1 MNQMTPAEVRAPKK
15 SLQSGHLPKRRS
27 LKAHERRTGFLLI
40 VPALIAFIAVILI
53 PFLQSLRLSL
63 YKYTIDMQDPMFIG
77 IGNFTRLLTDP
88 DTGTVWLNTLF
99 FVAATTLL
107 TFVLGLVWALMM
119 NQSFKGRVFLR
130 AASLLP
136 WVLPTTVT
144 AFLAAWIFNGQY
156 GVLNAALIQAGLIQ
170 EPITWLAEE
179 KGAMAAVI
187 ITKAWLSI
195 PLFMAFFLAGLQG
208 VSQDQIDAA
217 RVDGCNNLGV
227 LRYVVMPH
235 LAPTMII
242 VTILGAMGN
251 LQTFDVIYALTQ
263 GGPIKATTMLS
274 VEVYKQAF
282 QNWDMGTACAVGVL
296 WFITIAIPTT
306 FYLRILF
313 KREG

>member
-1 MNQMTPAEVRAPKK
+1 MSTLKVAA
-15 SLQSGHLPKRRS
+15 RRGS
-27 LKAHERRTGFLLI
+27 LKAQERRTGFLLL
-40 VPALIAFIAVILI
+40 VPALVAFIAIILL
-53 PFLQSLRLSL
+53 PFLQSLKLSF
-63 YKYTIDMQDPMFIG
+63 YKFTIDMAQPAFIG
-77 IGNFTRLLTDP
+77 MGNFGRLLSDP
-88 DTGTVWLNTLF
+88 GTATIWLNTLV
-99 FVAATTLL
+99 FVVVTTGL
-107 TFVLGLVWALMM
+107 TFVLGLAWALMM
-119 NQSFKGRVFLR
+119 NQTFKGRAFVR

-156 GVLNAALIQAGLIQ
+156 GVLNAVLLQVGLIS
-170 EPITWLAEE
+170 EPMTWLAEE

-187 ITKAWLSI
+187 LTKAWLSV

-208 VSQDQIDAA
+208 VSHDQVDAA
-217 RVDGCNNLGV
+217 RVDGCENLGV
-227 LRYVVMPH
+227 LRYVVLPH
-235 LAPTMII
+235 LVPTMII

-251 LQTFDVIYALTQ
+251 LQAFDVIYALTQ

-296 WFITIAIPTT
+296 WFITIAIPTS

-313 KREG
+313 KRES

>member
-1 MNQMTPAEVRAPKK
+1 MSTLKVAA
-15 SLQSGHLPKRRS
+15 RRGS
-27 LKAHERRTGFLLI
+27 LKAQERRTGFLLL
-40 VPALIAFIAVILI
+40 VPALVAFIAIILL
-53 PFLQSLRLSL
+53 PFLQSLKLSF
-63 YKYTIDMQDPMFIG
+63 YKFTIDMAQPAFIG
-77 IGNFTRLLTDP
+77 MGNFGRLLSDP
-88 DTGTVWLNTLF
+88 GTATIWLNTLV
-99 FVAATTLL
+99 FVVVTTGL
-107 TFVLGLVWALMM
+107 TFVLGLAWALMM
-119 NQSFKGRVFLR
+119 NQTFKGRAFVR

-156 GVLNAALIQAGLIQ
+156 GVLNAVLLQVGLIS
-170 EPITWLAEE
+170 EPMTWLAEE

-187 ITKAWLSI
+187 LTKAWLSV

-208 VSQDQIDAA
+208 VSHDQVDAA
-217 RVDGCNNLGV
+217 RVDGCENLGV
-227 LRYVVMPH
+227 LRYVVLPH

-251 LQTFDVIYALTQ
+251 LQAFDVIYALTQ

-296 WFITIAIPTT
+296 WFITIAIPTS

-313 KREG
+313 KRES

>member
-1 MNQMTPAEVRAPKK
+1 MPKVK
-15 SLQSGHLPKRRS
+15 AIARRGS
-27 LKAHERRTGFLLI
+27 LKAQERRTGFFLL
-40 VPALIAFIAVILI
+40 VPALVAFMAIILL
-53 PFLQSLRLSL
+53 PFLQSLKLSF
-63 YKYTIDMQDPMFIG
+63 YKFTIEMERPAFIG
-77 IGNFTRLLTDP
+77 LDNFGRLLSDP
-88 DTGTVWLNTLF
+88 GTATVWLNTLV
-99 FVAATTLL
+99 FVVVTTGL
-107 TFVLGLVWALMM
+107 TFVLGLAWALMM
-119 NQSFKGRVFLR
+119 NQSFKGRAFVR

-156 GVLNAALIQAGLIQ
+156 GVLNAVLLQLGLIS
-170 EPITWLAEE
+170 EPITWLAEQR
-179 KGAMAAVI
+179 GAMAAVI
-187 ITKAWLSI
+187 LTKAWLSV

-208 VSQDQIDAA
+208 VSQDQVDAA
-217 RVDGCNNLGV
+217 RVDGCENLGV
-227 LRYVVMPH
+227 LRYVVLPH

-251 LQTFDVIYALTQ
+251 LQAFDVIYALTQ

-296 WFITIAIPTT
+296 WFITIAIPTG

-313 KREG
+313 KRES

>member
-1 MNQMTPAEVRAPKK
+1 MSSSQPVA
-15 SLQSGHLPKRRS
+15 RRGG
-27 LKAHERRTGFLLI
+27 LKAQERRTGFLLL
-40 VPALIAFIAVILI
+40 VPALLAFALVILV
-53 PFLQSLRLSL
+53 PFLQSMRLSL
-63 YKYTIDMQDPMFIG
+63 YKYTIDMERPAFVG
-77 IGNFTRLLTDP
+77 LANFTRLLADP
-88 DTGTVWLNTLF
+88 GTATVWGNTLV
-99 FVAATTLL
+99 FVVLTTGL
-107 TFVLGLVWALMM
+107 TFVLGLGWALIM
-119 NQSFKGRVFLR
+119 NQPLKGRVVVR

-156 GVLNAALIQAGLIQ
+156 GVLNALLLQAGVIDQ
-170 EPITWLAEE
+170 PVAWLAEE
-179 KGAMAAVI
+179 RGAMAAVI
-187 ITKAWLSI
+187 LTKAWLSV

-217 RVDGCNNLGV
+217 RVDGCENLGV
-227 LRYVVMPH
+227 LLYVVLPH

-251 LQTFDVIYALTQ
+251 LQAFDVIYALTQ

-274 VEVYKQAF
+274 IEVYKQAF

-296 WFITIAIPTT
+296 WFVTIAVPTT

-313 KREG
+313 RREG

>member
-1 MNQMTPAEVRAPKK
+1 MVAKPARTAT
-15 SLQSGHLPKRRS
+15 GG
-27 LKAHERRTGFLLI
+27 LKAQERRTGFLLLT
-40 VPALIAFIAVILI
+40 PALLAFAAVILF

-63 YKYTIDMQDPMFIG
+63 YKFTIDMERPAFVG
-77 IGNFTRLLTDP
+77 LGNFSRLLADP
-88 DTGTVWLNTLF
+88 GTTTVWLNTLV
-99 FVAATTLL
+99 FVTATTAL
-107 TFVLGLVWALMM
+107 TFVLGLAWALMM
-119 NQSFKGRVFLR
+119 NQPFKGRAFVR

-156 GVLNAALIQAGLIQ
+156 GVLNAVLLQTGFIN

-187 ITKAWLSI
+187 LTKAWLSV

-208 VSQDQIDAA
+208 VSQDQVDAA
-217 RVDGCNNLGV
+217 RVDGCENLGV
-227 LRYVVMPH
+227 LLYVVLPH

-242 VTILGAMGN
+242 VTVLGAMGN
-251 LQTFDVIYALTQ
+251 LQAFDVIYALTQ

-296 WFITIAIPTT
+296 WFVTIAVPTT

-313 KREG
+313 RREN

>member
-1 MNQMTPAEVRAPKK
+1 MSSTPAAA
-15 SLQSGHLPKRRS
+15 RRS
-27 LKAHERRTGFLLI
+27 GLKAQERRTGFLML
-40 VPALIAFIAVILI
+40 VPALLAFALVILV
-53 PFLQSLRLSL
+53 PFLQSMRLSL
-63 YKYTIDMQDPMFIG
+63 YKYTIDMDTPAFVG
-77 IGNFTRLLTDP
+77 LANFRRLLADP
-88 DTGTVWLNTLF
+88 GTATIWVNTLV
-99 FVAATTLL
+99 FVVVTTGL
-107 TFVLGLVWALMM
+107 TFVLGLAWALMM
-119 NQSFKGRVFLR
+119 NQSFRGRGVVR

-156 GVLNAALIQAGLIQ
+156 GVLNALLLQAGFIDQ
-170 EPITWLAEE
+170 PITWLAEE

-187 ITKAWLSI
+187 LTKAWLSV

-217 RVDGCNNLGV
+217 RVDGCENLGV
-227 LRYVVMPH
+227 LMYVVLPH

-251 LQTFDVIYALTQ
+251 LQAFDVIYALTQ

-274 VEVYKQAF
+274 IEVYKQAF

-296 WFITIAIPTT
+296 WFITIAVPTV

-313 KREG
+313 RREG

>member
-1 MNQMTPAEVRAPKK
+1 MSTLKVAA
-15 SLQSGHLPKRRS
+15 RRGS
-27 LKAHERRTGFLLI
+27 LKAQERRTGFLLL
-40 VPALIAFIAVILI
+40 VPALVAFVAIILL
-53 PFLQSLRLSL
+53 PFLQSLKLSF
-63 YKYTIDMQDPMFIG
+63 YKFTIDMEQPAFIG
-77 IGNFTRLLTDP
+77 MGNFGRLLSDP
-88 DTGTVWLNTLF
+88 GTATIWLNTLV
-99 FVAATTLL
+99 FVVATTGL
-107 TFVLGLVWALMM
+107 TFVLGLAWALMM
-119 NQSFKGRVFLR
+119 NQTFKGRAFVR

-156 GVLNAALIQAGLIQ
+156 GVLNAVLLQIGLIS

-179 KGAMAAVI
+179 RGAMAAVI
-187 ITKAWLSI
+187 LTKAWLSV

-208 VSQDQIDAA
+208 VSHDQVDAA
-217 RVDGCNNLGV
+217 RVDGCENLGV
-227 LRYVVMPH
+227 LRYVVLPH

-251 LQTFDVIYALTQ
+251 LQAFDVIYALTQ

-296 WFITIAIPTT
+296 WFITIAIPTS

-313 KREG
+313 KRES

>member
-1 MNQMTPAEVRAPKK
+1 MSSSQPVA
-15 SLQSGHLPKRRS
+15 RRGG
-27 LKAHERRTGFLLI
+27 LKAQERRTGFLLL
-40 VPALIAFIAVILI
+40 VPALLAFALVILV
-53 PFLQSLRLSL
+53 PFLQSMRLSL
-63 YKYTIDMQDPMFIG
+63 YKYTIDMERPAFVG
-77 IGNFTRLLTDP
+77 LANFTRLLADP
-88 DTGTVWLNTLF
+88 GTATVWGNTLV
-99 FVAATTLL
+99 FVVLTTGL
-107 TFVLGLVWALMM
+107 TFVLGLGWALMM
-119 NQSFKGRVFLR
+119 NQPFKGRVVVR

-156 GVLNAALIQAGLIQ
+156 GVLNALLLQAGVIDQ
-170 EPITWLAEE
+170 PVAWLAEE
-179 KGAMAAVI
+179 RGAMAAVI
-187 ITKAWLSI
+187 LTKAWLSV

-217 RVDGCNNLGV
+217 RVDGCENLGV
-227 LRYVVMPH
+227 LLYVVLPH

-251 LQTFDVIYALTQ
+251 LQAFDVIYALTQ

-274 VEVYKQAF
+274 IEVYKQAF

-296 WFITIAIPTT
+296 WFVTIAVPTT

-313 KREG
+313 RREG

>member
-1 MNQMTPAEVRAPKK
+1 MSTLKVAA
-15 SLQSGHLPKRRS
+15 RRGS
-27 LKAHERRTGFLLI
+27 LKAQERRTGFLLL
-40 VPALIAFIAVILI
+40 VPALVAFIAIILL
-53 PFLQSLRLSL
+53 PFLQSLKLSF
-63 YKYTIDMQDPMFIG
+63 YKFTIDMAQPAFIG
-77 IGNFTRLLTDP
+77 MGNFGRLLSDP
-88 DTGTVWLNTLF
+88 GTATIWLNTLV
-99 FVAATTLL
+99 FVVVTTGL
-107 TFVLGLVWALMM
+107 TFVLGLAWALMM
-119 NQSFKGRVFLR
+119 NQTFKGRAFVR

-156 GVLNAALIQAGLIQ
+156 GVLNAVLLQAGLIR

-187 ITKAWLSI
+187 LTKAWLSV

-208 VSQDQIDAA
+208 VSHDQVDAA
-217 RVDGCNNLGV
+217 RVDGCENLGV
-227 LRYVVMPH
+227 LRYVVLPH

-242 VTILGAMGN
+242 VTILGATGN
-251 LQTFDVIYALTQ
+251 LQAFDVIYALTQ

-296 WFITIAIPTT
+296 WFITIAIPTS

-313 KREG
+313 KRES

>member
-1 MNQMTPAEVRAPKK
+1 MTPKHPR
-15 SLQSGHLPKRRS
+15 G
-27 LKAHERRTGFLLI
+27 LKAQERRTGLLL
-40 VPALIAFIAVILI
+40 VAPALLAFAAVILV
-53 PFLQSLRLSL
+53 PFLQSMRLSL
-63 YKYTIDMQDPMFIG
+63 YKYTIDMEQPAFVGLANFSKLLSDP
-77 IGNFTRLLTDP
+77 
-88 DTGTVWLNTLF
+88 GTATIWLNTLV
-99 FVAATTLL
+99 FVVTTTAL
-107 TFVLGLVWALMM
+107 TFVLGLAWALML
-119 NQSFKGRVFLR
+119 NQPFKGRVLVR

-156 GVLNAALIQAGLIQ
+156 GVLNALLLETGLIQ
-170 EPITWLAEE
+170 QPITWLAEE

-187 ITKAWLSI
+187 LTKAWLSV

-217 RVDGCNNLGV
+217 RVDGCENGGV
-227 LRYVVMPH
+227 LMYVVLPH

-251 LQTFDVIYALTQ
+251 LQAFDVIYALTQ

-274 VEVYKQAF
+274 IEVYKQAF

-296 WFITIAIPTT
+296 WFITIAIPTG

-313 KREG
+313 RRET

>member
-1 MNQMTPAEVRAPKK
+1 MTTAAPAR
-15 SLQSGHLPKRRS
+15 RRS
-27 LKAHERRTGFLLI
+27 GLKAQERRTGFLLL
-40 VPALIAFIAVILI
+40 VPALLAFGAVILL

-63 YKYTIDMQDPMFIG
+63 YKFTIDMQQPAFVGLD
-77 IGNFTRLLTDP
+77 NFARLLADP
-88 DTGTVWLNTLF
+88 GMRTVWLNTLL
-99 FVAATTLL
+99 FVVATTAL
-107 TFVLGLVWALMM
+107 TFALGLAWALVM
-119 NQSFKGRVFLR
+119 NQSFRGRGLVR

-156 GVLNAALIQAGLIQ
+156 GALNALLLQAGLIDQ
-170 EPITWLAEE
+170 PVAWLAEE
-179 KGAMAAVI
+179 TGAMAAVI
-187 ITKAWLSI
+187 VTKVWLSV

-217 RVDGCNNLGV
+217 RVDGCENGGV
-227 LRYVVMPH
+227 LRYVVLPH

-251 LQTFDVIYALTQ
+251 LQAFDVIYALTQ

-282 QNWDMGTACAVGVL
+282 QNWDLGTACAVGVM
-296 WFITIAIPTT
+296 WFVTIAVPTT

>member
-1 MNQMTPAEVRAPKK
+1 MTTQATASAPER
-15 SLQSGHLPKRRS
+15 G
-27 LKAHERRTGFLLI
+27 LKAQERRTGFLLL
-40 VPALIAFIAVILI
+40 VPALLAFVVVILF

-63 YKYTIDMQDPMFIG
+63 YKYTIDMEQPAFVG
-77 IGNFTRLLTDP
+77 LANFTRLLADP
-88 DTGTVWLNTLF
+88 GMLTVWTNTLV
-99 FVAATTLL
+99 FVVFTTGL
-107 TFVLGLVWALMM
+107 TFVLGLLWALML
-119 NQSFKGRVFLR
+119 NQSFQGRAFVR

-156 GVLNAALIQAGLIQ
+156 GVLNALLMTLGIIN

-179 KGAMAAVI
+179 RGAMAAVI
-187 ITKAWLSI
+187 ITKAWLSV

-208 VSQDQIDAA
+208 VSQDQVDAA
-217 RVDGCNNLGV
+217 RVDGCENGGV
-227 LRYVVMPH
+227 LRYVVLPH

-251 LQTFDVIYALTQ
+251 LQAFDVIYALTQ

-296 WFITIAIPTT
+296 WFITIAIPTV

-313 KREG
+313 KRES

>member
-1 MNQMTPAEVRAPKK
+1 MPPPIQPVRR
-15 SLQSGHLPKRRS
+15 GS
-27 LKAHERRTGFLLI
+27 LKAQERRTGFLLL
-40 VPALIAFIAVILI
+40 VPALIAFGVVILV

-63 YKYTIDMQDPMFIG
+63 YKYTIDMEQPAYVG
-77 IGNFTRLLTDP
+77 LSNFARLLSDP
-88 DTGTVWLNTLF
+88 GMATVWINTLI
-99 FVAATTLL
+99 FVVITTGL
-107 TFVLGLVWALMM
+107 TFVLGLVWALML
-119 NQSFKGRVFLR
+119 NQPFKGRVFVR

-136 WVLPTTVT
+136 WVLPSTVT

-156 GVLNAALIQAGLIQ
+156 GVLNALLMELGVLS
-170 EPITWLAEE
+170 EPVTWLAEE

-187 ITKAWLSI
+187 LTKTWLSV

-217 RVDGCNNLGV
+217 RVDGCENGGV
-227 LRYVVMPH
+227 LLYVVLPH

-251 LQTFDVIYALTQ
+251 LQAFDVIYALTQ

-296 WFITIAIPTT
+296 WFVTIAIPTT

-313 KREG
+313 RREN

>member
-1 MNQMTPAEVRAPKK
+1 MPKVK
-15 SLQSGHLPKRRS
+15 AIARRGSLTAQ
-27 LKAHERRTGFLLI
+27 ERRTGFFLL
-40 VPALIAFIAVILI
+40 VPALVAFMAIILL
-53 PFLQSLRLSL
+53 PFLQSLKLSF
-63 YKYTIDMQDPMFIG
+63 YKFTIEMERPAFIG
-77 IGNFTRLLTDP
+77 LDNFGRLLSDP
-88 DTGTVWLNTLF
+88 GTATVWLNTLV
-99 FVAATTLL
+99 FVVVTTGL
-107 TFVLGLVWALMM
+107 TFVLGLAWALMM
-119 NQSFKGRVFLR
+119 NQSFKGRAFVR

-156 GVLNAALIQAGLIQ
+156 GVLNAVLLQLGLIS
-170 EPITWLAEE
+170 EPITWLAEQR
-179 KGAMAAVI
+179 GAMAAVI
-187 ITKAWLSI
+187 LTKAWLSV

-208 VSQDQIDAA
+208 VSQDQVDAA
-217 RVDGCNNLGV
+217 RVDGCENLGV
-227 LRYVVMPH
+227 LRYVVLPH

-251 LQTFDVIYALTQ
+251 LQAFDVIYALTQ

-296 WFITIAIPTT
+296 WFITIAIPTG

-313 KREG
+313 KRES

>member
-1 MNQMTPAEVRAPKK
+1 MTGSKTVA
-15 SLQSGHLPKRRS
+15 RRS
-27 LKAHERRTGFLLI
+27 GLKAQERRTGFLLL
-40 VPALIAFIAVILI
+40 VPALLAFALVILV
-53 PFLQSLRLSL
+53 PFLQSMRLSL
-63 YKYTIDMQDPMFIG
+63 YKYTIDMERPAFVG
-77 IGNFTRLLTDP
+77 LANFTRLLADP
-88 DTGTVWLNTLF
+88 GTATVWVNTLV
-99 FVAATTLL
+99 FVVLTTGL
-107 TFVLGLVWALMM
+107 TFLLGLGWALMM
-119 NQSFKGRVFLR
+119 NQPFKGRAVVR

-156 GVLNAALIQAGLIQ
+156 GVLNALLLQAGMIDQ
-170 EPITWLAEE
+170 PVTWLAEE

-187 ITKAWLSI
+187 LTKAWLSV

-217 RVDGCNNLGV
+217 RVDGCENMGV
-227 LRYVVMPH
+227 LMYVVLPH

-251 LQTFDVIYALTQ
+251 LQAFDVIYALTQ

-274 VEVYKQAF
+274 IEVYKQAF

-296 WFITIAIPTT
+296 WFITIAVPTI

-313 KREG
+313 RREN

>member
-1 MNQMTPAEVRAPKK
+1 MTRGRVLR
-15 SLQSGHLPKRRS
+15 GRGG
-27 LKAHERRTGFLLI
+27 LKAQERRTGFLLLA
-40 VPALIAFIAVILI
+40 PALLAFVAIILF

-63 YKYTIDMQDPMFIG
+63 YKYTIDMDQPAFVG
-77 IGNFTRLLTDP
+77 LANFTKLLADP
-88 DTGTVWLNTLF
+88 GTATVWLNTLV
-99 FVAATTLL
+99 FVVATTGA
-107 TFVLGLVWALMM
+107 TFVLGLAWALML
-119 NQSFKGRVFLR
+119 NQPFKGRVFVR

-156 GVLNAALIQAGLIQ
+156 GVLNALLLQAGIIR
-170 EPITWLAEE
+170 EPVTWLAEE

-187 ITKAWLSI
+187 LTKAWLSV

-217 RVDGCNNLGV
+217 RVDGCENGGV
-227 LRYVVMPH
+227 LLYVVLPH

-242 VTILGAMGN
+242 VSILGAMGN
-251 LQTFDVIYALTQ
+251 LQAFDVIYALTQ

-296 WFITIAIPTT
+296 WFITIAVPTI

>member
-1 MNQMTPAEVRAPKK
+1 MPKVK
-15 SLQSGHLPKRRS
+15 AIARRGS
-27 LKAHERRTGFLLI
+27 LKAQERRTGFFLL
-40 VPALIAFIAVILI
+40 VPALVAFMAIILL
-53 PFLQSLRLSL
+53 PFLQSLKLSF
-63 YKYTIDMQDPMFIG
+63 YKFTIEMERPAFIG
-77 IGNFTRLLTDP
+77 LGNFGRLLSDP
-88 DTGTVWLNTLF
+88 GTATVWLNTLV
-99 FVAATTLL
+99 FVVVTTGL
-107 TFVLGLVWALMM
+107 TFVLGLAWALMM
-119 NQSFKGRVFLR
+119 NQSFKGRAFVR

-156 GVLNAALIQAGLIQ
+156 GVLNAVLLQLGLIS

-179 KGAMAAVI
+179 RGAMAAVI
-187 ITKAWLSI
+187 LTKAWLSV

-208 VSQDQIDAA
+208 VSQDQVDAA
-217 RVDGCNNLGV
+217 RVDGCENLGV
-227 LRYVVMPH
+227 LRYVVLPH

-251 LQTFDVIYALTQ
+251 LQAFDVIYALTQ

-296 WFITIAIPTT
+296 WFITIAIPTG

-313 KREG
+313 KRES

>member
-1 MNQMTPAEVRAPKK
+1 MPVTRHRLRTP
-15 SLQSGHLPKRRS
+15 G
-27 LKAHERRTGFLLI
+27 LKAHERRTGFLLLG
-40 VPALIAFIAVILI
+40 PALIAFSAVILW
-53 PFLQSLRLSL
+53 PFLQSLKLSL
-63 YKYTIDMQDPMFIG
+63 YKFTIDMERPQFVG
-77 IGNFTRLLTDP
+77 LQNFSRILTEP
-88 DTGTVWLNTLF
+88 GTLTIWLNTLV
-99 FVAATTLL
+99 FVVATTAL
-107 TFVLGLVWALMM
+107 TFMMGLAWALMM
-119 NQSFKGRVFLR
+119 NQSFKGRGFVR

-156 GVLNAALIQAGLIQ
+156 GVLNAVLLQTGLIS
-170 EPITWLAEE
+170 EPITWLAEQ

-187 ITKAWLSI
+187 LTKAWLSV

-208 VSQDQIDAA
+208 VSSDQVDAA
-217 RVDGCNNLGV
+217 RVDGCENAGV
-227 LRYVVMPH
+227 LRYVVLPH

-251 LQTFDVIYALTQ
+251 LQAFDVIYAMTQ

-282 QNWDMGTACAVGVL
+282 QSWDMGTACAVGVL
-296 WFITIAIPTT
+296 WFVTIAVPTV

>member
-1 MNQMTPAEVRAPKK
+1 MTSKASASSR
-15 SLQSGHLPKRRS
+15 PKRGQ
-27 LKAHERRTGFLLI
+27 LKAHERRMGLLMLL
-40 VPALIAFIAVILI
+40 PALVAFAVVILY
-53 PFLQSLRLSL
+53 PFIQSVRLSL
-63 YKYTIDMQDPMFIG
+63 YKYTIDMEKPVFVG
-77 IGNFTRLLTDP
+77 WGNFTRLFADP
-88 DTGTVWLNTLF
+88 GTTTVWLNTLL
-99 FVAATTLL
+99 FVGATTGL
-107 TFVLGLVWALMM
+107 TFVLGLAWALMM
-119 NQSFKGRVFLR
+119 NQPFKGRVVVRSL
-130 AASLLP
+130 SLLP

-156 GVLNAALIQAGLIQ
+156 GVLNALLLSAGFIA

-179 KGAMAAVI
+179 KGAMAAVVL
-187 ITKAWLSI
+187 TKAWLSV

-208 VSQDQIDAA
+208 VSQDQVDAA
-217 RVDGCNNLGV
+217 RVDGCENMGV
-227 LRYVVMPH
+227 LRYVVLPH

-251 LQTFDVIYALTQ
+251 LQAFDVIYALTQ

-296 WFITIAIPTT
+296 WFVTIAIPTT

-313 KREG
+313 KRES